1 MKKISIA
8 AAGLAT
14 ILTTSVLFAYAE
26 PSGKIIPA
34 QDDAVHYCRT
44 HLSEE
49 EQLLYDAL
57 LACALSEDPTAKGG
71 EFQISHDPAGDEFK
85 TMFHTCYNAL
95 LFDHPE
101 LFWLS
106 VSSSSFRYSYR
117 RLIMNDSGYS
127 VSIQLSDSFPDKD
140 EQMKALDSAA
150 EEFLADIDLADSAPN
165 VALAIHDKLIDLVS
179 YDKEAASSLDKD
191 LAHTAY
197 GALVANSRGDAN
209 SAVCDGYSYAYEY
222 LLQKAGIRSTIIA
235 GRAGDTEESAGP
247 HSWNLVELSGEWYEV
262 DSTWN
267 DISAEEALNSEEEYS
282 EIAEEAMRNEWY
294 TDRLRHFLYG
304 VTTEQISSF
313 EPGKYYRY
321 TNDRG
326 WVSFLS
332 DSVHIRHTEDDSAST
347 GDYMTPLAPTAE
359 GTRFSYE
366 NLKDGNQDGE

>member
-8 AAGLAT
+8 AAGLAM

-294 TDRLRHFLYG
+294 TDRLRHFLFN

-332 DSVHIRHTEDDSAST
+332 DSVHIRHTQEDSSST

-366 NLKDGNQDGE
+366 NLKEGNEDGE

>member
-71 EFQISHDPAGDEFK
+71 EFQISHDPAGDKFK

-366 NLKDGNQDGE
+366 NLKDGNEDGE

>member
-366 NLKDGNQDGE
+366 NLKEGNEDGE

>member
-366 NLKDGNQDGE
+366 NLKDGNEDGE

>member
-332 DSVHIRHTEDDSAST
+332 DSVHIRHTQEDSSST

-366 NLKDGNQDGE
+366 NLKEGNEDGE

>member
-8 AAGLAT
+8 AAGLAM

-294 TDRLRHFLYG
+294 TDRLRHFLFN

-332 DSVHIRHTEDDSAST
+332 DSVHIRHTQEDSSST

-359 GTRFSYE
+359 GTQFSYE
-366 NLKDGNQDGE
+366 NLKDGNEDGE

>member
-1 MKKISIA
+1 MKKIYIA
-8 AAGLAT
+8 AAGIVAM
-14 ILTTSVLFAYAE
+14 LTTSVLFAYAE
-26 PSGKIIPA
+26 PSGRTVPA
-34 QDDAVHYCRT
+34 GDDAVHYCRT

-57 LACALSEDPTAKGG
+57 LSCALSEDPTAKGG
-71 EFQISHDPAGDEFK
+71 EFQISEDPAGDEFK

-106 VSSSSFRYSYR
+106 VSDSSFRYSYR
-117 RLIMNDSGYS
+117 RLLMGEGNYS
-127 VSIQLSDSFPDKD
+127 ISIQLSDPFPDKD
-140 EQMKALDSAA
+140 EQMRVLDSAA
-150 EEFLADIDLADSAPN
+150 EEFLADIDLSDSAPN
-165 VALAIHDKLIDLVS
+165 VALSIHDKLIGLVS
-179 YDKEAASSLDKD
+179 YDKEAASTLDKD

-197 GALVANSRGDAN
+197 GALVANSRGEAN
-209 SAVCDGYSYAYEY
+209 AAVCDGYSYAYEY

-235 GRAGDTEESAGP
+235 GKAGDTEETAGS

-267 DISAEEALNSEEEYS
+267 DISAEEALDSEEDYS

-294 TDRLRHFLYG
+294 TDRLRHFLFN
-304 VTTEQISSF
+304 VTTEEISHF

-326 WVSFLS
+326 WVSFLG
-332 DSVHIRHTEDDSAST
+332 DSVHIRHTQEDSAST
-347 GDYMTPLAPTAE
+347 GDYMTPLAPIAE
-359 GTRFSYE
+359 GTEFSYE
-366 NLKDGNQDGE
+366 NLKDSEE

>member
-57 LACALSEDPTAKGG
+57 LACALSEDPTTKGG
-71 EFQISHDPAGDEFK
+71 EFQISHDPAGDKFK

-332 DSVHIRHTEDDSAST
+332 DSVHIRHTQEDSAST

-366 NLKDGNQDGE
+366 NLKDGNEDGE

>member
-1 MKKISIA
+1 MKNFLIILLSLMA
-8 AAGLAT
+8 LASCQNNHKCLIEGT
-14 ILTTSVLFAYAE
+14 VGNSDLNGKRIFLVPVFHEDSLGVDSVV
-26 PSGKIIPA
+26 I
-34 QDDAVHYCRT
+34 QNNR
-44 HLSEE
+44 
-49 EQLLYDAL
+49 
-57 LACALSEDPTAKGG
+57 
-71 EFQISHDPAGDEFK
+71 FQFER
-85 TMFHTCYNAL
+85 N
-95 LFDHPE
+95 
-101 LFWLS
+101 
-106 VSSSSFRYSYR
+106 
-117 RLIMNDSGYS
+117 
-127 VSIQLSDSFPDKD
+127 
-140 EQMKALDSAA
+140 

-235 GRAGDTEESAGP
+235 GLAGDTEESAGP

-294 TDRLRHFLYG
+294 TDRLRHFLFN

-332 DSVHIRHTEDDSAST
+332 DSVHIRHTQEDSSST

-366 NLKDGNQDGE
+366 NLKDGNEDGE

>member
-117 RLIMNDSGYS
+117 RLIMNEGGYS

-366 NLKDGNQDGE
+366 NLKEGNGDGE

>member
-1 MKKISIA
+1 MKKLSIA
-8 AAGLAT
+8 VAGLVAM
-14 ILTTSVLFAYAE
+14 LTTSVLFAYAE
-26 PSGKIIPA
+26 PSGKTVPA
-34 QDDAVHYCRT
+34 QDDAIHYCRT

-57 LACALSEDPTAKGG
+57 LACALSEDPTSRGG
-71 EFQISHDPAGDEFK
+71 EFRISKDPAGDEFK

-106 VSSSSFRYSYR
+106 VSGSSFQYSYR
-117 RLIMNDSGYS
+117 RLIMDEGNYS
-127 VSIQLSDSFPDKD
+127 ISIQLSDPFPNKD

-150 EEFLADIDLADSAPN
+150 DEFLADIDLGDSAPN
-165 VALAIHDKLIDLVS
+165 VALSIHDKLIDLVS
-179 YDKEAASSLDKD
+179 YDKEAASTLDKD

-197 GALVANSRGDAN
+197 GALVANSRGEAN

-235 GRAGDTEESAGP
+235 GRAGDTEETAGP

-262 DSTWN
+262 DATWN
-267 DISAEEALNSEEEYS
+267 DISAEEALDSEEDYS

-294 TDRLRHFLYG
+294 TDRLRHFLYN

-332 DSVHIRHTEDDSAST
+332 SSVHIRHSEEDSAST
-347 GDYMTPLAPTAE
+347 GDYMTPLAPNAE

-366 NLKDGNQDGE
+366 NLRDDE

>member
-57 LACALSEDPTAKGG
+57 LACALSEDPTTKGG

-366 NLKDGNQDGE
+366 NLKDGNEDGE

>member
-1 MKKISIA
+1 MKKLSIA
-8 AAGLAT
+8 VAGLVAM
-14 ILTTSVLFAYAE
+14 LTTSVLFAYAE
-26 PSGKIIPA
+26 PSGKTVPA
-34 QDDAVHYCRT
+34 QDDAIHYCRT

-57 LACALSEDPTAKGG
+57 LACALSEDPTSRGG
-71 EFQISHDPAGDEFK
+71 EFRISKDPAGDEFK

-106 VSSSSFRYSYR
+106 VSGSSFQYSYR
-117 RLIMNDSGYS
+117 RLIMDEGNYS
-127 VSIQLSDSFPDKD
+127 ISIQLSDPFPDKD

-150 EEFLADIDLADSAPN
+150 DEFLADIDLGDSAPN
-165 VALAIHDKLIDLVS
+165 VALSIHDKLIDLVS
-179 YDKEAASSLDKD
+179 YDKEAASTLDKD

-197 GALVANSRGDAN
+197 GALVANSRGEAN

-235 GRAGDTEESAGP
+235 GRAGDTEETAGP

-262 DSTWN
+262 DATWN
-267 DISAEEALNSEEEYS
+267 DISAEEALDSEEDYS

-294 TDRLRHFLYG
+294 TDRLRHFLYN

-332 DSVHIRHTEDDSAST
+332 SSVHIRHSEEDSAST

-366 NLKDGNQDGE
+366 NLQDKE

>member
-8 AAGLAT
+8 AAGLAM

-235 GRAGDTEESAGP
+235 GLAGDTEESAGP

-294 TDRLRHFLYG
+294 TDRLRHFLFN

-332 DSVHIRHTEDDSAST
+332 DSVHIRHTQEDSSST

-366 NLKDGNQDGE
+366 NLKDGNEDGE

>member
-1 MKKISIA
+1 MKKLSIA
-8 AAGLAT
+8 VAGLVAM
-14 ILTTSVLFAYAE
+14 LTTSVLFAYAE
-26 PSGKIIPA
+26 PSGKTVPA
-34 QDDAVHYCRT
+34 QDDAIHYCRT

-117 RLIMNDSGYS
+117 RLIMNEGGYS

-235 GRAGDTEESAGP
+235 GLAGDTEESAGP

-294 TDRLRHFLYG
+294 TDRLRHFLFN

-332 DSVHIRHTEDDSAST
+332 DSVHIRHTQEDSSST

-366 NLKDGNQDGE
+366 NLKDGNEDGE

>member
-8 AAGLAT
+8 AAGLAM

-117 RLIMNDSGYS
+117 RLIMNEGGYS

-294 TDRLRHFLYG
+294 TDRLRHFLFN

-359 GTRFSYE
+359 GTQFSYE

>member
-8 AAGLAT
+8 AAGLAM

-347 GDYMTPLAPTAE
+347 GDYMPPLAPTAE

-366 NLKDGNQDGE
+366 NLKDGNEDGE

>member
-117 RLIMNDSGYS
+117 RLIMNEGGYS

-366 NLKDGNQDGE
+366 NLKDGNEDGE

>member
-8 AAGLAT
+8 AAGLAM

-366 NLKDGNQDGE
+366 NLKDGNEDGE

>member
-8 AAGLAT
+8 AAGLAM

-117 RLIMNDSGYS
+117 RLIMNEGGYS

-294 TDRLRHFLYG
+294 TDRLRHFLFN

-332 DSVHIRHTEDDSAST
+332 DSVHIRHTQEDSSST

-359 GTRFSYE
+359 GTQFSYE

>member
-8 AAGLAT
+8 AAGLAM

-117 RLIMNDSGYS
+117 RLIMNEGGYS

-165 VALAIHDKLIDLVS
+165 VALAIHDKPIDLVS

-235 GRAGDTEESAGP
+235 RRAGDTEESAGP

-294 TDRLRHFLYG
+294 TDRLRHFLFN

-332 DSVHIRHTEDDSAST
+332 DSVHIRHTQEDSSST

-366 NLKDGNQDGE
+366 NLKDGNEDGE

>member
-8 AAGLAT
+8 AAGLAM

-117 RLIMNDSGYS
+117 RLIMNEGGYS

-294 TDRLRHFLYG
+294 TDRLRHFLFN

-332 DSVHIRHTEDDSAST
+332 DSVHIRHTQEDSSST

-366 NLKDGNQDGE
+366 NLKDGNEDGE

>member
-8 AAGLAT
+8 AAGLAM

-294 TDRLRHFLYG
+294 TDRLRHFLFN

-332 DSVHIRHTEDDSAST
+332 DSVHIRHTQEDSSST

-366 NLKDGNQDGE
+366 NLKDGNEDGE

>member
-332 DSVHIRHTEDDSAST
+332 DSVHIRHTQEDSAST

-366 NLKDGNQDGE
+366 NLKDGNEDGE